1 NGFDVSISDT
11 LVTLLAGGCICV
23 PSDLERSN
31 DLPGA
36 VARMDVNFAD
46 LTPSVLQSLSPAD
59 VPSIRTL
66 VLGCEA
72 MTQTMIAKWSGQ
84 VCLLNAYG
92 PAELCMLS
100 TLQPNVSMIDPSN
113 IGYATGGA
121 CWAVDKVDATKLMP
135 IGAVGELLIEG
146 PVVGR
151 GYIIDPEKTAASFV
165 EDLGGDSILAMKAA
179 ALARSR
185 GIKLTVRAIFEHRQL
200 RRLAEALSA
209 ASELPGIENLS

>member
-1 NGFDVSISDT
+1 MRALQFSSYGFDVSISDT

-66 VLGCEA
+66 VLCGEA
-72 MTQTMIAKWSGQ
+72 MSQTIIAKWGGQ

-92 PAELCMLS
+92 PAESCMLS

-121 CWAVDKVDATKLMP
+121 CWVVDKAD
-135 IGAVGELLIEG
+135 
-146 PVVGR
+146 
-151 GYIIDPEKTAASFV
+151 
-165 EDLGGDSILAMKAA
+165 
-179 ALARSR
+179 ARS
-185 GIKLTVRAIFEHRQL
+185 G
-200 RRLAEALSA
+200 SC
-209 ASELPGIENLS
+209 